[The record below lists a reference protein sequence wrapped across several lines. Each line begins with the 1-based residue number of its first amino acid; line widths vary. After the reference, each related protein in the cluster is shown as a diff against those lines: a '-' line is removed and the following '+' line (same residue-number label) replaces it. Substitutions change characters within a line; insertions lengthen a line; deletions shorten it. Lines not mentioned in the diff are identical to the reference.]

1 MFSPANPFSCKPDA
15 MPRIVL
21 TLLLTGCLLPS
32 LVWSQ
37 VELPLASFIFNHQHL
52 MRVGH
57 QAQGVFVQIRP
68 LPEEGEYRLALRVL
82 RDGASQFRSL
92 RDYPGGATLSPHQ
105 WITLPLHR
113 LHGAI
118 QGAAL
123 EALFPQDQPTA
134 SGWKHTLVY
143 DWESATTVRQFFL
156 RESISTGQVLRL
168 NGLTA
173 PLTKGQE
180 VLLPWSWLRPDLEL
194 QPVELRPPLVLQ
206 TEPDGQR
213 FATYQIQAG
222 ETLYSSVVTRFLGR
236 SKHQEI
242 VRTIG
247 DLLALNQLRQARA
260 INPGQIIRIPLDWV
274 SPKYLKPVS
283 WTADDQPPEHPETAP
298 TEDLCLLERGLFPKD
313 CAPTLRTA
321 SNS

>member
-1 MFSPANPFSCKPDA
+1 ML
-15 MPRIVL
+15 RLVL
-21 TLLLTGCLLPS
+21 PLLLTGCLLPS
-32 LVWSQ
+32 LVWGQ

-57 QAQGVFVQIRP
+57 HEQGPYVQIRP
-68 LPEEGEYRLALRVL
+68 LPDEGEYRLALRVL

-92 RDYPGGATLSPHQ
+92 RDYPGGETLSPQ
-105 WITLPLHR
+105 RWITLPFER

-123 EALFPQDQPTA
+123 KALFPQDQPSS

-143 DWESATTVRQFFL
+143 DWESLDTIRQFFL
-156 RESISTGQVLRL
+156 RETLAPAQVLRL

-194 QPVELRPPLVLQ
+194 QPVVLLPPLVLQ
-206 TEPDGQR
+206 TESDGQR
-213 FATYQIQAG
+213 FATYQIQQG

-247 DLLALNQLRQARA
+247 DLLALNQLRKART
-260 INPGQIIRIPLDWV
+260 INPGQVIRIPLDWV
-274 SPKYLKPVS
+274 SPKYRKPVH
-283 WTADDQPPEHPETAP
+283 WAADELPTDAETVPA
-298 TEDLCLLERGLFPKD
+298 EDLCLLERGLFPKD